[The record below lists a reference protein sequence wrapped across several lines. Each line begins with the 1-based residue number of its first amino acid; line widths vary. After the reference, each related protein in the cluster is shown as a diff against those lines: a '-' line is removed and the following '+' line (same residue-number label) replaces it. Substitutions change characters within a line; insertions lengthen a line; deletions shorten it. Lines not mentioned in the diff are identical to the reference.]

1 MSRDNETMIL
11 FECYYNML
19 IRLFDK
25 DGKLKAELSPDDS
38 SVQEKEVQGDNLLK
52 LSFVL
57 YKFVGI
63 DVNDYVDYGGERYWA
78 VEKYAPAEK
87 STVEW
92 EYSFQLYGVESLIK
106 RFLVLNNTD
115 GENEAVFTL
124 TARPIDHV
132 RLIVKNINAGMEGIA
147 DFKSGTVEGTD
158 NVTIEYTGK
167 YCQEAL
173 KELAEAVGTEWWIEG
188 ETVNLSRCEHGEEI
202 TLGYDKGLTALDRD
216 MADGAKFYTRL
227 FPIGSSRNIDAAKYG
242 HSRLMLP
249 GGVKYVDVNVEN
261 YGVIHHYEQKAFA
274 EIYPRRI
281 GVVSSVRSKEVKDKE
296 GKFFTIYYFKDE
308 GLTFDPNTYEIG
320 GLVKRVSFQEGSELA
335 GLGTSD
341 DHYFE
346 VNFDSDTKEFEII
359 TIWPYDEETQLPGG
373 TLIPKE
379 GDKYILWNI
388 RMPDEYYGLAE
399 REFRT
404 AVDEYNR
411 KHALDVSRYKAPTD
425 HVWMEETST
434 ELLIGSR
441 IRLESREYF
450 PIGGYRSSRITKISR
465 KVNLPSQMD
474 IEISDALS
482 KGAMTKIDDAISDA
496 KNYAGTL
503 VGSINVP
510 DIIRCGDKT
519 KPTDNNLYSARR
531 TNKEFLSKLYNDIV
545 NGNITF
551 RQAIYVLGV
560 SAFKGGAQFGEFVK
574 SMYDGKGAGIDEHGN
589 AEFES
594 VRVRTYFEAVEL
606 IINRLSA
613 IEGDQVLTESDTID
627 SVDNLGNSCYGLH
640 LHPKWE
646 GYFTA
651 ISPGSVLKGI
661 VNNLGAVALGMS
673 GQGGLKEYTSW
684 MRVNSVNAAGNYIEV
699 TVYPDEDTP
708 ARRNFPPCELMKVA
722 RWGHQTDEKRQSCIY
737 LSSTEGRIVKLTG
750 VTKPII
756 DRTNYG
762 AVFGTLPEFVKT
774 LTDNEGNPLPLREG
788 FDYMYIPGIVTQDIV
803 RIDWQGRPVVNYVD
817 CGQWIAGKN
826 YFCEALNPD
835 SGIYETNDVW
845 HIGCKYRCMKNLTKA
860 APAWNTPDWVMI
872 EGNPAFGVEFED
884 TDTLFDP
891 DKFDV
896 TLKIIAK
903 MFNQDVTDDI
913 LDADV
918 QWTRYSEDANG
929 VERVASDNA
938 WAIRRTG
945 AGKAMH
951 LTLDDIDMLGYMPR
965 VTRFTAT
972 VTLRDGMGKAAKK
985 GVAIFEN

>member
-1 MSRDNETMIL
+1 MEIIKQPAAVSLAGNMQRIVIAAASDISFILYVMNGNNTKEAVVKHTYTPNDNGQVEIDVSSIVLPFLSFSLKDGSEPYRQSGIVRDFVAEVDMPMPNSAEPVLKSCAFRVIRAGIDMFDGDVLSFLRQNFLTWQPTLKHVTYHTPEFLTFYAVDNATVRCRAYRTEQDFEEFKLAEIPAGQCWTIPVQYACIAAKIKGALPGYYDVWVENDERNRTSYVQRYCASDMLSEEEQWIL
-11 FECYYNML
+11 FENSLGGIDTFRAYGDSANEAEHTHNLAEIDETFEEYRVDTARKFKKNTGFLGKNERVWLLDFFPSRGKYIYVADSLRRIVLTDSDVNYNARQLPSNYSFTYKYADSRPYLNIPRTDKPQGVLNISVPEMGSFTVAPRLVEFPRTKLSGGALFPMQNPYSEQWTVTTVAALLEYFIAVIGTNHAGDGGIGHRHHNIDLLESLSL
-19 IRLFDK
+19 IDGYLLTELNKIKAGYADK
-25 DGKLKAELSPDDS
+25 AHDLDDDS
-38 SVQEKEVQGDNLLK
+38 
-52 LSFVL
+52 
-57 YKFVGI
+57 
-63 DVNDYVDYGGERYWA
+63 
-78 VEKYAPAEK
+78 PAN
-87 STVEW
+87 
-92 EYSFQLYGVESLIK
+92 K
-106 RFLVLNNTD
+106 RFL
-115 GENEAVFTL
+115 
-124 TARPIDHV
+124 
-132 RLIVKNINAGMEGIA
+132 
-147 DFKSGTVEGTD
+147 S
-158 NVTIEYTGK
+158 
-167 YCQEAL
+167 AL
-173 KELAEAVGTEWWIEG
+173 VDD
-188 ETVNLSRCEHGEEI
+188 V
-202 TLGYDKGLTALDRD
+202 
-216 MADGAKFYTRL
+216 
-227 FPIGSSRNIDAAKYG
+227 AA
-242 HSRLMLP
+242 
-249 GGVKYVDVNVEN
+249 
-261 YGVIHHYEQKAFA
+261 
-274 EIYPRRI
+274 
-281 GVVSSVRSKEVKDKE
+281 
-296 GKFFTIYYFKDE
+296 
-308 GLTFDPNTYEIG
+308 
-320 GLVKRVSFQEGSELA
+320 
-335 GLGTSD
+335 
-341 DHYFE
+341 
-346 VNFDSDTKEFEII
+346 
-359 TIWPYDEETQLPGG
+359 
-373 TLIPKE
+373 
-379 GDKYILWNI
+379 
-388 RMPDEYYGLAE
+388 
-399 REFRT
+399 
-404 AVDEYNR
+404 
-411 KHALDVSRYKAPTD
+411 
-425 HVWMEETST
+425 
-434 ELLIGSR
+434 
-441 IRLESREYF
+441 
-450 PIGGYRSSRITKISR
+450 
-465 KVNLPSQMD
+465 
-474 IEISDALS
+474 
-482 KGAMTKIDDAISDA
+482 
-496 KNYAGTL
+496 
-503 VGSINVP
+503 
-510 DIIRCGDKT
+510 
-519 KPTDNNLYSARR
+519 
-531 TNKEFLSKLYNDIV
+531 
-545 NGNITF
+545 GNITF

-560 SAFKGGAQFGEFVK
+560 SVFKGGAQFGEFVK

-651 ISPGSVLKGI
+651 ISQGSVLKGI

-817 CGQWIAGKN
+817 CGQWVAGKN

-845 HIGCKYRCMKNLTKA
+845 HIGCKYRCMKNLTKV
-860 APAWNTPDWVMI
+860 APAWNTPDWAMI

-896 TLKIIAK
+896 TLKILAK

-938 WAIRRTG
+938 WAIRRAG

>member
-1 MSRDNETMIL
+1 MIL

-57 YKFVGI
+57 YEFVGI
-63 DVNDYVDYGGERYWA
+63 DVNDYVDYCGERYWA

-92 EYSFQLYGVESLIK
+92 EYSFQLYGVESLTK
-106 RFLVLNNTD
+106 RFLVLNNTA

-147 DFKSGTVEGTD
+147 DFKAGTVEGTD
-158 NVTIEYTGK
+158 NVTIEYAGK

-274 EIYPRRI
+274 GIYPRRI

-296 GKFFTIYYFKDE
+296 GKPFTIYYFKDE

-341 DHYFE
+341 EHYFE

-399 REFRT
+399 REFLT
-404 AVDEYNR
+404 AVEEYNR

-425 HVWMEETST
+425 HVWMEETGT

-441 IRLESREYF
+441 IRLE
-450 PIGGYRSSRITKISR
+450 
-465 KVNLPSQMD
+465 
-474 IEISDALS
+474 
-482 KGAMTKIDDAISDA
+482 
-496 KNYAGTL
+496 
-503 VGSINVP
+503 
-510 DIIRCGDKT
+510 
-519 KPTDNNLYSARR
+519 RR
-531 TNKEFLSKLYNDIV
+531 VCHN
-545 NGNITF
+545 
-551 RQAIYVLGV
+551 
-560 SAFKGGAQFGEFVK
+560 
-574 SMYDGKGAGIDEHGN
+574 
-589 AEFES
+589 
-594 VRVRTYFEAVEL
+594 
-606 IINRLSA
+606 
-613 IEGDQVLTESDTID
+613 
-627 SVDNLGNSCYGLH
+627 
-640 LHPKWE
+640 
-646 GYFTA
+646 
-651 ISPGSVLKGI
+651 
-661 VNNLGAVALGMS
+661 
-673 GQGGLKEYTSW
+673 
-684 MRVNSVNAAGNYIEV
+684 
-699 TVYPDEDTP
+699 
-708 ARRNFPPCELMKVA
+708 
-722 RWGHQTDEKRQSCIY
+722 
-737 LSSTEGRIVKLTG
+737 
-750 VTKPII
+750 
-756 DRTNYG
+756 
-762 AVFGTLPEFVKT
+762 
-774 LTDNEGNPLPLREG
+774 
-788 FDYMYIPGIVTQDIV
+788 
-803 RIDWQGRPVVNYVD
+803 
-817 CGQWIAGKN
+817 
-826 YFCEALNPD
+826 
-835 SGIYETNDVW
+835 
-845 HIGCKYRCMKNLTKA
+845 
-860 APAWNTPDWVMI
+860 
-872 EGNPAFGVEFED
+872 
-884 TDTLFDP
+884 
-891 DKFDV
+891 
-896 TLKIIAK
+896 
-903 MFNQDVTDDI
+903 
-913 LDADV
+913 
-918 QWTRYSEDANG
+918 
-929 VERVASDNA
+929 
-938 WAIRRTG
+938 
-945 AGKAMH
+945 
-951 LTLDDIDMLGYMPR
+951 
-965 VTRFTAT
+965 
-972 VTLRDGMGKAAKK
+972 
-985 GVAIFEN
+985 

>member
-1 MSRDNETMIL
+1 MIL

-63 DVNDYVDYGGERYWA
+63 DVNDYVDYCGERYWA

-92 EYSFQLYGVESLIK
+92 EYSFQLYGVESLTK
-106 RFLVLNNTD
+106 RFLVLNNTA

-147 DFKSGTVEGTD
+147 DFKAGTVEGTD

-274 EIYPRRI
+274 GIYPRRI
-281 GVVSSVRSKEVKDKE
+281 GVVSSVRSKEAKDKD

-335 GLGTSD
+335 GLGTGD
-341 DHYFE
+341 EHYFE

-399 REFRT
+399 REFLT
-404 AVDEYNR
+404 AVEEYNR

-425 HVWMEETST
+425 HVWMEETGT

-450 PIGGYRSSRITKISR
+450 PVSGYRSSRITKISR
-465 KVNLPSQMD
+465 RVNLPSQMD

-496 KNYAGTL
+496 KNYAGGL
-503 VGSINVP
+503 VGSINIP

-519 KPTDNNLYSARR
+519 KPTDDNLYSARR
-531 TNKEFLSKLYNDIV
+531 TNKEFLSKKHDDTAEGIIKFAKGLLLGNDKGDIDSD
-545 NGNITF
+545 GNARLRSIILDF
-551 RQAIYVLGV
+551 LRSSDFDSIEERG
-560 SAFKGGAQFGEFVK
+560 FGFTK
-574 SMYDGKGAGIDEHGN
+574 RKDGKYMLSLTDLTVWGRAIFHELEIRKLSYVGGN
-589 AEFES
+589 MVFS
-594 VRVRTYFEAVEL
+594 CCGSRILRVEELAYSYRCYFYMDDGTTATTNL
-606 IINRLSA
+606 WK
-613 IEGDQVLTESDTID
+613 EGDQACCKTFNIKEGAYSGARNRSYWRLVTSVGTDYIDLSKADCEEGSDVPMAEDTIVQMGSRTD
-627 SVDNLGNSCYGLH
+627 SDRMSMIRIIVAGDDAPAVAWYAGVNSYTFSGRRTAIISPEDVLFSSKRFRLETRDGHIVPNVIDHGEWKQGNTYYYFDRVSHLGRIWLCVAPEDKKVTSEPGLGNPDWLLQVDKGEQGESPVMLRI
-640 LHPKWE
+640 E
-646 GYFTA
+646 GGN
-651 ISPGSVLKGI
+651 IIRNGHGSITLR
-661 VNNLGAVALGMS
+661 AVAECGNEDVS
-673 GQGGLKEYTSW
+673 DKYPTAAYSW
-684 MRVNSVNAAGNYIEV
+684 
-699 TVYPDEDTP
+699 
-708 ARRNFPPCELMKVA
+708 RR
-722 RWGHQTDEKRQSCIY
+722 
-737 LSSTEGRIVKLTG
+737 
-750 VTKPII
+750 
-756 DRTNYG
+756 
-762 AVFGTLPEFVKT
+762 
-774 LTDNEGNPLPLREG
+774 
-788 FDYMYIPGIVTQDIV
+788 
-803 RIDWQGRPVVNYVD
+803 
-817 CGQWIAGKN
+817 
-826 YFCEALNPD
+826 D
-835 SGIYETNDVW
+835 SGNEEYD
-845 HIGCKYRCMKNLTKA
+845 A
-860 APAWNTPDWVMI
+860 AWNI
-872 EGNPAFGVEFED
+872 RHESHGRF
-884 TDTLFDP
+884 L
-891 DKFDV
+891 KV
-896 TLKIIAK
+896 TA
-903 MFNQDVTDDI
+903 QDVFRRATFECI
-913 LDADV
+913 L
-918 QWTRYSEDANG
+918 S
-929 VERVASDNA
+929 
-938 WAIRRTG
+938 I
-945 AGKAMH
+945 
-951 LTLDDIDMLGYMPR
+951 
-965 VTRFTAT
+965 
-972 VTLRDGMGKAAKK
+972 
-985 GVAIFEN
+985 